1 MKVSKISPVR
11 WVKVWKGLLLL
22 SLGAWMSLSLSAVEI
37 STTELESPEA
47 SQPVISLSGGE
58 VYVEDD
64 SNEAQLRQDFGLR
77 PGGTGGLEAFS
88 WVGDGTADWQVFVD
102 ARLVENPDEAKF
114 DLKMVKPEE
123 AEVGIRFHHWTEYD
137 AGMGPWYPGS
147 GNRYLLTPVEL
158 EKELSRLTI
167 SYEQSLT
174 DTLRMH
180 LAYSLSER
188 RGEALSTRYGD
199 DFQYRIGGT
208 PSRGIVAGLFK
219 TVETLQTLDAR
230 FVWQDWVKL
239 TGLRLHAQRR
249 ESSRTR
255 LVERGVEDPVA
266 QRWTR
271 QGERSVDD
279 IFSFSTFARREWGD
293 TMVGS
298 VGLGFT
304 RLDGTISGSRIFGSS
319 PEAQFDPEFA
329 ALQFEDRGY
338 LDLVSSRQL
347 RQSLF
352 NFNLVCTPTETI
364 RWSAGA
370 RVEKLDTQVF
380 GSYMDTYRTV
390 DWTAAEFQREEA
402 DMLSRA
408 EKGLLDVSGYVEV
421 RYTGLTKFLLFS
433 RLEGARQE
441 GDLDEDWVREET
453 YPDQREATNLLER
466 ATDFDRRTLFWEVG
480 GNAYPLKNLNLS
492 LKGYVKVKDNGY
504 SLSGVDLP
512 VADYTLYPG
521 HLVRQ
526 RFEIRDVN
534 GRISWRVTPNLKL
547 LSRVDYQESKV
558 ENTDGGFVS
567 LQSSERR
574 RVVYNQSVT
583 WSPGKR
589 IFLTAHYSQV
599 DDLTESLASELEGTF
614 AGIVSDLPNDYRQV
628 DATAYVV
635 LTKRIDAQLGYQ
647 YLEMDNYLDAS
658 PLTIP
663 YGADLSLET
672 VSVGLILHMGEAI
685 RLRMNYRYFKREEP
699 SANSLNDYTAH
710 LVSGLFQVT
719 F

>member
-1 MKVSKISPVR
+1 
-11 WVKVWKGLLLL
+11 
-22 SLGAWMSLSLSAVEI
+22 MSLSLSAVEI
-37 STTELESPEA
+37 STTQLESPEA
-47 SQPVISLSGGE
+47 LSPVISLSGGE
-58 VYVEDD
+58 VYLEDG

-77 PGGTGGLEAFS
+77 PGGTGGLEAFR
-88 WVGDGTADWQVFVD
+88 WVGDGTSDWQVFVD
-102 ARLVENPDEAKF
+102 ARLVENPDEAKV

-123 AEVGIRFHHWTEYD
+123 AEFGIRFHYWTEYD
-137 AGMGPWYPGS
+137 AGAGPWYPVAGS
-147 GNRYLLTPVEL
+147 RYLLTPVEL

-167 SYEQSLT
+167 RYERSLT
-174 DTLRMH
+174 DTLRMQ
-180 LAYSLSER
+180 LAYGLFDR
-188 RGEALSTRYGD
+188 QGEAMSTRYGD

-208 PSRGIVAGLFK
+208 PSRGLVPGVLK
-219 TVETLQTLDAR
+219 TAETLQTVDAR

-255 LVERGVEDPVA
+255 LVERGAEDPVA
-266 QRWTR
+266 RRWTR
-271 QGERSVDD
+271 QSERSVDD
-279 IFSFSTFARREWGD
+279 LFSFSTFARREWGD
-293 TMVGS
+293 TIVGS
-298 VGLGFT
+298 MGFGFT

-319 PEAQFDPEFA
+319 PEAQYDPEFA

-338 LDLVSSRQL
+338 LDLASSRQL

-352 NFNLVCTPTETI
+352 NFNLVCTPAETV

-380 GSYMDTYRTV
+380 GSYMDTYSTV

-408 EKGLLDVSGYVEV
+408 ERSLLDFSGYFEV
-421 RYTGLTKFLLFS
+421 RYTGFEKLLLFS
-433 RLEGARQE
+433 RIEGSRQE

-453 YPDQREATNLLER
+453 YPDQREAMNLLER
-466 ATDFDRRTLFWEVG
+466 ATDFDRRSVFWEVG
-480 GNAYPLKNLNLS
+480 GNTYPLKNLHLS
-492 LKGYVKVKDNGY
+492 LKAYLKVKDNGY
-504 SLSGVDLP
+504 SLEGVDLP
-512 VADYTLYPG
+512 EGDYTLYPG
-521 HLVRQ
+521 HFVRQ
-526 RFEIRDVN
+526 RFEVRDVN
-534 GRISWRVTPNLKL
+534 GRVSWRVTPNLKL
-547 LSRVDYQESKV
+547 LSRLDYQESKV
-558 ENTDGGFVS
+558 ENIDGGLIS
-567 LQSSERR
+567 LQSAERR

-599 DDLTESLASELEGTF
+599 DDLTETLASELEGTF
-614 AGIVSDLPNDYRQV
+614 AGIVSDLPTDYRQV
-628 DATAYVV
+628 DATAHVV

-647 YLEMDNYLDAS
+647 YLEMDNYFDAS

-672 VSVGLILHMGEAI
+672 VSVGLILHMGEAT
-685 RLRMNYRYFKREEP
+685 RLRMNYRYFEREEP